1 MKTEN
6 FNNLKVKV
14 AKDILTKKKGL
25 MGVKKLSGYN
35 GMLFIYEKEM
45 VVNIWMKGTILPL
58 DIIFIDKNHNI
69 LSVKEGIPFS
79 KNIISSE
86 QKVIAVLEIPK
97 GCSNKLKIKKGK
109 KISWVYKKLFEKKNF
124 EYYHCLQ

>member
-1 MKTEN
+1 VKILSLNFFIFFLSYQIAFGNSKEFAFMKTED

-58 DIIFIDKNHNI
+58 DIIFID
-69 LSVKEGIPFS
+69 
-79 KNIISSE
+79 
-86 QKVIAVLEIPK
+86 
-97 GCSNKLKIKKGK
+97 
-109 KISWVYKKLFEKKNF
+109 
-124 EYYHCLQ
+124 